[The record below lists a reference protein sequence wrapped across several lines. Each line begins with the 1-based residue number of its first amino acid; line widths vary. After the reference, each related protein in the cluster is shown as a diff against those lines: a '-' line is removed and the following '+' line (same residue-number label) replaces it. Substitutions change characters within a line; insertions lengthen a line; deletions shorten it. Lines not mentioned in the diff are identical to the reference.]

1 MFCVQEKTRPRLVR
15 VTVMSRRGVRGT
27 INVHFSGMDLHVKPL
42 FQLLTVAFYQ
52 VNELLL
58 GMHA

>member
-1 MFCVQEKTRPRLVR
+1 
-15 VTVMSRRGVRGT
+15 MSGRGVRGT
-27 INVHFSGMDLHVKPL
+27 ISVYFSGMDLHVKHL